1 MAESNQL
8 AEPVSGS
15 PSPGGPQPRSAAAE
29 MKPPSRT
36 GDRVFLGF
44 SSTISVLMAVLVL
57 VIFVFLVK
65 AAIPALTDND
75 SNFFTTRTWTTDS
88 SPLNFGIAALAW
100 TTAVSA
106 IIALVIAVPLAIGV
120 ALFITQMAPKKLA
133 GPVAFVVDL
142 LAAVPS
148 IIFGLWGSVV
158 LGQFGFLNWI
168 RTVLVTVLG
177 WIPIFQATPSWDDVA
192 GTIFL
197 ASIVLAIMILPV
209 ITATS
214 RDVMEQTPRDQIEA
228 SLALG
233 ATRWEVI
240 KMAVMPHSRSGIISG
255 SMLGLGRALGET
267 LAVTLILQQVSQMQL
282 KRVFNPSI
290 FTGGD
295 TFASKIARDFPEAL
309 NDPKTLG
316 ALVASG
322 LSLFVITFIVNAAA
336 RMIAERGV
344 KR

>member
-1 MAESNQL
+1 MAEPNHV
-8 AEPVSGS
+8 AEPVSD
-15 PSPGGPQPRSAAAE
+15 PATPDAPQRPSAAAQ

-44 SSTISVLMAVLVL
+44 SSTVSVLMAVLVL

-75 SNFFTTRTWTTDS
+75 SNFFTTRTWSTDS
-88 SPLNFGIAALAW
+88 SPLNFGIAALVW
-100 TTAVSA
+100 TTAISA
-106 IIALVIAVPLAIGV
+106 IIALLIAVPLAIGV
-120 ALFITQMAPKKLA
+120 ALFITQMAPKRLA

-148 IIFGLWGSVV
+148 IIFGLWGSIV
-158 LGQFGFLNWI
+158 LGHFGFLNGV
-168 RTVLVTVLG
+168 RSVLIAVLG
-177 WIPIFQATPSWDDVA
+177 WIPIFKETPSWSDVG

-197 ASIVLAIMILPV
+197 ASIVLAIMILPI

-214 RDVMEQTPRDQIEA
+214 RDVMEQTPRDQVEA

-240 KMAVMPHSRSGIISG
+240 RMAVLPHSRSGIISG

-282 KRVFNPSI
+282 KRLFNPSI

-309 NDPKTLG
+309 NDPKSLG

-322 LSLFVITFIVNAAA
+322 LSLFVITFFVNAAA
-336 RMIAERGV
+336 RTIAERGV